1 MLFAKIYCEIS
12 VGESMS
18 NIVVFGL
25 DYQNVCSSAIK
36 LAKLMH
42 LKFVNGGEMF
52 NKVLL
57 KSADQPL
64 LLINEELNSAESA
77 ICEKLSS
84 QSNAIIAIPDDMFL
98 SNENFKNF
106 KNSTKI
112 LLKMPLKSKIKQNIE
127 NLLANHATI
136 TAKSV
141 DEILEKLKK

>member
-1 MLFAKIYCEIS
+1 
-12 VGESMS
+12 MS

-52 NKVLL
+52 NKLLL

-77 ICEKLSS
+77 ICEKLSA

-112 LLKMPLKSKIKQNIE
+112 LLKTPLKSKIKQNIE

>member
-112 LLKMPLKSKIKQNIE
+112 LLKTPLKSKIKQNIE